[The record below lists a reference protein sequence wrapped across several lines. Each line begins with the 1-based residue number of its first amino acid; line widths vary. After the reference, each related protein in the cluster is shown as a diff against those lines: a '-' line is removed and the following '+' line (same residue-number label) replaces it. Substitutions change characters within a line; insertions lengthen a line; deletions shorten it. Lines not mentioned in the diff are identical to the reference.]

1 MPVTGHRDMK
11 IYPIYQRTGDRGMK
25 RVSEKQY
32 KALTSCYNVKIVSAD
47 DRTVLVK
54 LVGKID

>member
-1 MPVTGHRDMK
+1 MK